1 MALQLRELT
10 REEHKTLEQLLHA
23 RKVPA
28 GKLKRA
34 QVIWLANQGLR
45 TPDIAERLQVSE
57 RMVRNRIHRFNE
69 QGLQGLEEAPRS
81 GRPVTYTPEEV
92 SSIIQTALSHPRDLG
107 EDYATWTLDRLVDY
121 LHRVKGIRMKRSR
134 ISEIFIEEGLSWR
147 HEESWFGERVDPD
160 FARKR
165 GAITTLYTT
174 PPQGSV
180 TVCLDEMGPQ
190 GVKSYPG
197 KQLVYPEAAEA
208 KPAGR
213 AKQTID
219 YGRRGKAGYVFGAL
233 KPVDG
238 EVFTATYTRRKL
250 VNWIDFLQHVE
261 EWIPKDV
268 ERVYAVLDNLTMHR
282 AMDVLFFNL
291 AYPRWEF
298 VFQPTAA
305 AYLNLIEPWWKTL
318 KSLAF
323 KGRRFESWQQVEEAV
338 QKATTY
344 WNEHRHPYVWGRRRR
359 HRPRRKPG
367 IARLPLAA

>member
-1 MALQLRELT
+1 MALRLRELT
-10 REEHKTLEQLLHA
+10 KEEHTTIEQLLHA

-34 QVIWLANQGLR
+34 QIVWLASQGLR
-45 TPDIAERLQVSE
+45 TPAIAVRVQVSE
-57 RMVRNRIHRFNE
+57 RMVRNRLHRFNE

-81 GRPVTYTPEEV
+81 GRPVTYQPEVV
-92 SSIIQTALSHPRDLG
+92 SEIIQTALSKPRDLG

-121 LHRVKGIRMKRSR
+121 LSRVKGIRMKRSR
-134 ISEIFIEEGLSWR
+134 ISEIFIQEGLSWR
-147 HEESWFGERVDPD
+147 HEESWFGQRVDPD

-165 GAITTLYTT
+165 GAITSLYAA
-174 PPQGSV
+174 PPERSV

-190 GVKSYPG
+190 AVKSYPG
-197 KQLVYPEAAEA
+197 KHLVYPEATETR
-208 KPAGR
+208 PAGR
-213 AKQTID
+213 AKQQID

-233 KPVDG
+233 KPTDG

-250 VNWIDFLQHVE
+250 VNWIDFLQQVE
-261 EWIPKDV
+261 EWIPKDL
-268 ERVYAVLDNLTMHR
+268 ERVYAVLDNLSMHR

-323 KGRRFESWQQVEEAV
+323 KGRRFESWQQIEEAV
-338 QKATTY
+338 RKATTY
-344 WNEHRHPYVWGRRRR
+344 WNSHRHPYVWGRRRR
-359 HRPRRKPG
+359 HQPHRKPG
-367 IARLPLAA
+367 IARLPIAA